1 MPSRRRLIAAG
12 LATFVAGLIIVFPA
26 RVAYHW
32 FAPDQV
38 VVGGISGTIWSGSAQ
53 NANSAGLYV
62 TDIKWRFK
70 PLRLFTGKFVYAVEA
85 RPASGLLEAVVG
97 VGIGGT
103 LHVSE
108 LQGVI
113 ALQMLEQMLAVR
125 GLRGNARLSI
135 DQLTIKDGIP
145 VTAEGSVEVADLV
158 VPVIAAGSI
167 GGYRAEFHPQQDGGV
182 SGSVEDTDGIVDLAG
197 RVTLSPD
204 RSYQFR
210 GLIAA
215 KPGTPQ
221 AMRQQ
226 LRFLGTPND
235 RGQHELNLDGQL

>member
-1 MPSRRRLIAAG
+1 MPSRRLVAAG
-12 LATFVAGLIIVFPA
+12 LVTFVAGLIIVFPA

-32 FAPDQV
+32 FAPDHV
-38 VVGGISGTIWSGSAQ
+38 VVGGISGTVWSGSAQ
-53 NANSAGLYV
+53 SATSAGLYV
-62 TDIKWRFK
+62 ADIKWRFK

-85 RPASGLLEAVVG
+85 RPVSGSVDAVVG

-113 ALQMLEQMLAVR
+113 ALQMLEQVLAVR
-125 GLRGNARLSI
+125 GLRGNARVQI
-135 DQLTIKDGIP
+135 DRLTIKDGVP
-145 VTAEGSVEVADLV
+145 VTAEGSLEVVDLV
-158 VPVIAAGSI
+158 VPMVAAGSI

-182 SGSVEDTDGIVDLAG
+182 SASVEDTDGIVDLAG
-197 RVTLSPD
+197 RISLSPD

-215 KPGTPQ
+215 KPITPQ
-221 AMRQQ
+221 AMREQ
-226 LRFLGTPND
+226 LRFLGSPNE